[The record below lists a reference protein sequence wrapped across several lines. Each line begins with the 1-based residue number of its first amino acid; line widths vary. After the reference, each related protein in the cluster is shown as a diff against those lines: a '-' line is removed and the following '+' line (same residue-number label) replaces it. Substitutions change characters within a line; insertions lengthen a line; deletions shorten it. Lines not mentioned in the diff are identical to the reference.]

1 VTVMPIPINEILV
14 AVILLN
20 FFILGTSRLGTCIMA
35 VASQGILLALLPP
48 LVHGVNGHSVLL
60 SVGALS
66 IKGVVIPWLL
76 FRAIRRVRIR
86 REVEPR
92 IGYIASLLLSAL
104 ITTAAFLF
112 ADRLPLLPLHIH
124 SFFIPVALSTL
135 GAGFL
140 LLITRRKAITQVLG
154 YLVFENGIFIF
165 GILLVEAM
173 PLMVE
178 AGVLLDML
186 VAIFVMGIVMNH
198 INREFST
205 INTEHLSLLK
215 E

>member
-1 VTVMPIPINEILV
+1 MANITNEILL

-20 FFILGTSRLGTCIMA
+20 FFILGTSRLATCIKT

-48 LVHGVNGHSVLL
+48 LVHGVNGHSLL
-60 SVGALS
+60 LLTGALI
-66 IKGVVIPWLL
+66 IKGGIIPWLL
-76 FRAIRRVRIR
+76 FRAIRQVRIR
-86 REVEPR
+86 REIEPR
-92 IGYIASLLLSAL
+92 IGYIATLVLGAL
-104 ITTAAFLF
+104 ITAGAFMF
-112 ADRLPLLPLHIH
+112 ADHLPLLPHHLH
-124 SFFIPVALSTL
+124 SLFIPATLSTL
-135 GAGFL
+135 GTGFL

-154 YLVFENGIFIF
+154 YLIFENGIFIF
-165 GILLVEAM
+165 SILLAEAM
-173 PLMVE
+173 PILVE

-198 INREFST
+198 INREYSS